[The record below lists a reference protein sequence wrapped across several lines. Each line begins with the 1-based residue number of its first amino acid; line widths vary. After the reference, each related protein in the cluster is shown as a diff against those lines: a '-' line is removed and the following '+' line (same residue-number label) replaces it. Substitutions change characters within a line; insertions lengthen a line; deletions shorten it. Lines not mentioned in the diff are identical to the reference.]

1 MDKINS
7 FKKISTKKN
16 KFVVYKCKN
25 NLKNDSLANRKINL
39 SAKKINFLVIDT
51 NNFKGAKTLKNNKIV
66 YNYNNNS
73 DNNISIEQ
81 KSIPNKDNKKLIRR
95 SIYRGVSKNGNKWQ
109 VLLMNK
115 KKNYYFGNYD
125 SEKIAANIYDFFAIK
140 LRGKKAIT
148 NFIHNDQ

>member
-25 NLKNDSLANRKINL
+25 NLKNESLANRKINL
-39 SAKKINFLVIDT
+39 STKKINFLVIDT

-66 YNYNNNS
+66 YNYNNSS
-73 DNNISIEQ
+73 DRNISIEQ

-148 NFIHNDQ
+148 NFIHIDQ